1 MAAIKVISLDMFQ
14 TLVDVQSRTFEVWQP
29 ILGAD
34 YSEARTLELGPRLLA
49 QYHAQ
54 AGIACDAGIF
64 RSSREL
70 FTRGFAKLLP
80 EEGISFEP
88 AEAVNILFG
97 EHRRS
102 ALYEETDRFLRRV
115 AADYEVCI
123 VSDSDADML
132 PDFHAGYPLRLFTSE
147 RFESYKNDSRNRMFA
162 GLAGE
167 YGVRPEQIIHIGDSA
182 ADVLGAAR
190 AGLRTCWINRDQEP
204 WRHEIQPDYTV
215 RHLEELYPIL
225 EQIEQLEA
233 EEIKRL
239 ESKQADRPEAGD
251 LERLR
256 YPVGR
261 FAPAAHSTPEWRAE
275 AIGELRGL
283 AKPLRDMML
292 PLEERHLDQPYR
304 PGGWSLRQVVHHL
317 ADTGMYAYLRFKR
330 GLTEENP
337 DIPTY
342 REDLWAEQSDYTE
355 EGIESS
361 LLLLESLN
369 GRFARLLESLE
380 DGEFNR
386 MFNSAGLGPMSLD
399 TALQRYLWHNRHHT
413 AHIAAYLHR
422 SGLNADTQ

>member
-1 MAAIKVISLDMFQ
+1 MMAAIKVISLDMFQ
-14 TLVDVQSRTFEVWQP
+14 TLVDVQGRTFEVWRP

-54 AGIACDAGIF
+54 AGIARDAGIF

-80 EEGISFEP
+80 EEGIPFEP
-88 AEAVNILFG
+88 AEAVDLLFG

-102 ALYEETDRFLRRV
+102 ALYEETDRFLQRV
-115 AADYEVCI
+115 TADYEVCI
-123 VSDSDADML
+123 VSDTDADML
-132 PDFHAGYPLRLFTSE
+132 PDFHIGYPLRLFTSE
-147 RFESYKNDSRNRMFA
+147 RFESYKNDSRNSMFA

-190 AGLRTCWINRDQEP
+190 AGLRTCWINRSGEP
-204 WRHEIQPDYTV
+204 WRHEAQPDYTV

-225 EQIEQLEA
+225 EQLEA
-233 EEIKRL
+233 EEL
-239 ESKQADRPEAGD
+239 EQ
-251 LERLR
+251 LR

-261 FAPAAHSTPEWRAE
+261 FAPAVHSTPEWRAE
-275 AIGELRGL
+275 AIGQLRGL
-283 AKPLRDMML
+283 AKPLRDMLL
-292 PLEERHLDQPYR
+292 PLEEHQLDQPYR

-342 REDLWAEQSDYTE
+342 RQDLWAEQSDYTG

-380 DGEFNR
+380 DGDFKR

-413 AHIAAYLHR
+413 AHIAAYLQL
-422 SGLNADTQ
+422 SGLNAAPL